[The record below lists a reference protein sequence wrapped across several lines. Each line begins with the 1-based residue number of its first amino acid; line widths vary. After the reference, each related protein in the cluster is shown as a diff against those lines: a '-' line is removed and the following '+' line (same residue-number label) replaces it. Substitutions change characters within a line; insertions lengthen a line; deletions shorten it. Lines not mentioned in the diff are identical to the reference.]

1 MLVTLPAL
9 PWVSCPRVLLD
20 NNPRLHHLPHLV
32 GCQVQGDNELNIF
45 TNMLYCY
52 PQLSLA
58 TYTRQASWA
67 AVAGPVAENIL
78 AGVWQLQMYGCGE
91 PPGQGAGLEAGLVTL
106 RLGGATPTLLQLPG
120 RVRRVVAV
128 PSLLELAARR
138 VYSGLLTPGLSLQ
151 MRVTEEVH
159 LYIPSLLD
167 SLQNSLYSAQ
177 HEDSGLQLASL
188 APLLPASLLQL
199 LARGP
204 ATFCCRPACRGP
216 IFSEV

>member
-1 MLVTLPAL
+1 M
-9 PWVSCPRVLLD
+9 
-20 NNPRLHHLPHLV
+20 
-32 GCQVQGDNELNIF
+32 
-45 TNMLYCY
+45 
-52 PQLSLA
+52 
-58 TYTRQASWA
+58 
-67 AVAGPVAENIL
+67 AGPVAENIL

-91 PPGQGAGLEAGLVTL
+91 PPGQGAGLGAGLEAGLVTL

-216 IFSEV
+216 IFSEVCRENIFSRSNIFSLSSDDNICQACVQLLAVQVQRSWIGGGRVERRSFVASSFYCR

>member
-1 MLVTLPAL
+1 
-9 PWVSCPRVLLD
+9 
-20 NNPRLHHLPHLV
+20 
-32 GCQVQGDNELNIF
+32 
-45 TNMLYCY
+45 MLYCY

-216 IFSEV
+216 IFSEVCRENIFIRSNIFS